1 MLVDY
6 LLLAAVCCVLREQ
19 GQLPQKAPPTATR
32 VSPHTASADTRHL
45 FCTTAL
51 FTWKLDATDVSCMA
65 GHTNVRT
72 TLLMYVGSTA
82 GVLDRAR
89 TATN

>member
-1 MLVDY
+1 M
-6 LLLAAVCCVLREQ
+6 
-19 GQLPQKAPPTATR
+19 
-32 VSPHTASADTRHL
+32 

-89 TATN
+89 TATD